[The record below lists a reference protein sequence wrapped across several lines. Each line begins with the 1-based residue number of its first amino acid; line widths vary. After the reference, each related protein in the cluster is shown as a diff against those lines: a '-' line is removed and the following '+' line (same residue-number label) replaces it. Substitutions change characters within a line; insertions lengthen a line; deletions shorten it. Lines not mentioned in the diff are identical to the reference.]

1 MLKCCLLAHGKAE
14 TEALTHCG
22 VRVGGIQRGPSKAG
36 GLWRSLVMLEGNPL
50 EQLLTQSQPA
60 WSRPAYGVSQVV
72 VHLWMSITFS
82 ARTRLCRKSQ
92 RWNLCPDFH
101 AGPRACRS
109 QRAWFRF
116 FSRASAASVVS
127 GVYPVHFGMASAYP
141 GREQGCSASFYLPK
155 RLGALTIKVVMAS
168 RAPWLWLN

>member
-50 EQLLTQSQPA
+50 EQLLTQSQTA

-82 ARTRLCRKSQ
+82 VRTRLCRKSQ

-116 FSRASAASVVS
+116 FSRALAAILPN
-127 GVYPVHFGMASAYP
+127 YDK
-141 GREQGCSASFYLPK
+141 CSPHHQTYLTETLGLFYLLHQIVLPSWPQ
-155 RLGALTIKVVMAS
+155 LFST
-168 RAPWLWLN
+168 